1 MGLKGVAS
9 IKKIFILISIYIY
22 IFLIHL
28 HTMDHRHY
36 ISEHALGLNLLKWIG
51 YVATQESSLWWI
63 LGINT
68 MPISAGQG
76 LKVDSL

>member
-9 IKKIFILISIYIY
+9 IKKIFILISIHIYIY
-22 IFLIHL
+22 SS
-28 HTMDHRHY
+28 Y
-36 ISEHALGLNLLKWIG
+36 YGSSAISEHALGLNLLKWIG